1 MDEEKMAANA
11 ATGTEADTTN
21 AETVADVDNANDN
34 EKVEFTDGAPKKEE
48 TSKDTT
54 KAFSN
59 RLKKEREKIE
69 KEYAEKKQK
78 ELDEIAVS
86 RGFKDW
92 NELSDYSNQE
102 KLEQIGIKDPKVFN
116 EYVSDLVSKNPSV
129 IEAQRIIE
137 SAKEKEQEELIKSA
151 ISEINSFDPDIKSV
165 EDLFKMPNYDEYYDL
180 VGKGYSLT
188 DAYKI
193 VAFDKITNNKAAS
206 AAQVVK
212 NNIDSK
218 GHMKSMTGNA
228 TTEVIVPEDV
238 LAMYHKNLPNMSEQ
252 EIKDHYKKYIGGN

>member
-11 ATGTEADTTN
+11 VTGTEADTTN
-21 AETVADVDNANDN
+21 AETVTEVVDADN
-34 EKVEFTDGAPKKEE
+34 EKVEFTDGSSKKED
-48 TSKDTT
+48 SRAAT

-59 RLKKEREKIE
+59 RLKEERAKIE

-92 NELSDYSNQE
+92 NELSAYNDRDA
-102 KLEQIGIKDPKVFN
+102 LEEMGIKDPEKFN
-116 EYVSDLVSKNPSV
+116 SYVDKLVSKNPSV

-137 SAKEKEQEELIKSA
+137 TNKEKEQEEIIKSA
-151 ISEINSFDPDIKSV
+151 ISEINSFDSDIKSV
-165 EDLFKMPNYDEYYDL
+165 DDLLNMPKYDEYYNL
-180 VGKGYSLT
+180 VAKGYSLT

-193 VAFDKITNNKAAS
+193 VAFDKITSNKAAS

-218 GHMKSMTGNA
+218 GHMKSMSGAQPND
-228 TTEVIVPEDV
+228 VIVPEDV
-238 LAMYHKNLPNMSEQ
+238 LAMYHKNLPQMSEQ
-252 EIKDHYKKYIGGN
+252 EIKDHYKKYLGGN